1 MNVAEVANRKLPL
14 LFENMQK
21 VFSGINVFLCIGIM
35 LSIGA

>member
-1 MNVAEVANRKLPL
+1 MNVPEITNRKLPL